1 MRDICEH
8 HFFIRDGRDAV
19 QSWIGSIQDHS
30 QILAVVPVFQPEL
43 TLEANIANLSDA
55 GYIEGKWWHQ
65 RCYIYS
71 GDDAILVLVTSA
83 SYRKIFEAHLAFVA
97 SKYHQKGYIVC
108 SDQKAEL
115 VTEEGRFFL
124 PDAFY
129 GSLEEIDKLAATFI
143 PGFKT
148 TGHFDRS
155 MSYVQMRDYQTRPK

>member
-97 SKYHQKGYIVC
+97 SKYHQKGYC
-108 SDQKAEL
+108 LQRP
-115 VTEEGRFFL
+115 EGGTCHRRGPFL
-124 PDAFY
+124 
-129 GSLEEIDKLAATFI
+129 LARCLLWLS
-143 PGFKT
+143 G
-148 TGHFDRS
+148 
-155 MSYVQMRDYQTRPK
+155 RD